1 MATVESSGVAKA
13 GLTTGIIGT
22 TLGGLW
28 ALGAG
33 NGNGLLGGLFGGCG
47 NAAAVAAGQG
57 AYQAALSA
65 KDAEIGQLKA
75 ERYADHVGT
84 RVYDAAITLSNRND
98 EKINQNLKDAFQ
110 ELVVTRERLAR
121 NETEFKCLAEK
132 VGGIGSN
139 VSELNREVA
148 DMRVREQST
157 ADAIDCLAKTT
168 NMRFDSVYGDIKSA
182 VVLEAE
188 RRECGD
194 QRLFEYVN
202 CNYIKAQKKVA
213 LSDICPEAMP
223 RYNSWTAPTAEAPA
237 TQPISGNVSVTR
249 K

>member
-33 NGNGLLGGLFGGCG
+33 NGNGLLGGLFGGNY
-47 NAAAVAAGQG
+47 NAAAMAGQG

-75 ERYADHVGT
+75 ERYADHVGSSVFD
-84 RVYDAAITLSNRND
+84 RAIAMSNRND
-98 EKINQNLKDAFQ
+98 EKINQNLKEAFQ

-121 NETEFKCLAEK
+121 NETQFQCLTE
-132 VGGIGSN
+132 GFNNLRSN
-139 VSELNREVA
+139 VAELNREVA
-148 DMRVREQST
+148 DSRVREQRT
-157 ADAIDCLAKTT
+157 TDAIDCLAKTT

-182 VVLEAE
+182 VALEAE

-194 QRLFEYVN
+194 QHLFEYVN

-237 TQPISGNVSVTR
+237 TQPISGNVSVTC